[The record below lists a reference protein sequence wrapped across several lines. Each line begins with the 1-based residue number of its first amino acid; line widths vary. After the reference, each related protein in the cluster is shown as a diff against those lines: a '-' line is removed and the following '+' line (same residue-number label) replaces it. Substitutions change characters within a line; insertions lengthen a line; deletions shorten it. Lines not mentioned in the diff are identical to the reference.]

1 MFMYSV
7 PAMRAFLL
15 PVIVLVLAAGSTGR
29 AWDLPQDNGTLGR
42 QAIAEILAG
51 REYPETSA
59 YTQRVDFIDFTAHG
73 QPFTQVVVTLTPDEP
88 RLHNGRRLVVVGG
101 EPGSEYGMDFV
112 STVEK
117 REGPGVWLARRG
129 ITFVA
134 LTRVG
139 RWNFLAPTNDG
150 SWENVPLNQRMP
162 IFTRTQ
168 KTSWAA
174 TDYEM
179 KSSGVAETKTPSASA
194 FYRFP
199 KKGTA
204 LESQM
209 LAATPDVFLQGYRL
223 ALEKAITDRRNAF
236 VLFWGMSTGGAS
248 LYPLAKYYAPDGYLG
263 WGTSTTGLAYLN
275 NRARV
280 GNLDDLYEHSAL
292 RVRERG
298 LDDFEVYTKHVDAAT
313 RAAWWTAAL
322 RSPRFKSTE
331 DAAMYLDASALA
343 EQGVRLWR
351 SVFLP
356 ATDRAAG
363 FAALMQSMFEP
374 SYPPAALK
382 RVAVLDLNGTED
394 ETLPPATVDAN
405 RSVMEPY
412 ARKYRV
418 GRVDGFHH
426 YLFTQ
431 DSIKVVGTLWL
442 RYIDSGYFD

>member
-1 MFMYSV
+1 M
-7 PAMRAFLL
+7 PTRLAFLL
-15 PVIVLVLAAGSTGR
+15 LLILFSAGR
-29 AWDLPQDNGTLGR
+29 AGLAWDVPADNSTLGR
-42 QAIAEILAG
+42 EGIAEILA
-51 REYPETSA
+51 RADYPEASS
-59 YTQRVDFIDFTAHG
+59 YTQRIDLIDFSAHG
-73 QPFTQVVVTLTPDEP
+73 QPFTQVVVTLTPDKP
-88 RLHNGRRLVVVGG
+88 KLHNGRRLVVVGG

-117 REGPGVWLARRG
+117 RDGPAIWLARRG

-139 RWNFLAPTNDG
+139 RWNFLAPGNDG
-150 SWENVPLNQRMP
+150 SWETIPLDQRMP
-162 IFTRTQ
+162 IFSRAQ
-168 KTSWAA
+168 KTYW
-174 TDYEM
+174 TRGDYEV
-179 KSSGVAETKTPSASA
+179 KSSGLAATSPSASST
-194 FYRFP
+194 YRFP

-204 LESQM
+204 LERQM
-209 LAATPDVFLQGYRL
+209 LAATPAVFLEGYRL
-223 ALEKAITDRRNAF
+223 ALEKAIPDRRNAF

-248 LYPLAKYYAPDGYLG
+248 MYPLAKLYAPDGYLG

-280 GNLDDLYEHSAL
+280 GSLDDLYEHSAL

-298 LDDFEVYTKHVDAAT
+298 SDDFDVYTKHVDTAT
-313 RAAWWTAAL
+313 RAIWWKAAL

-331 DAAMYLDASALA
+331 DAAMYFDASALA
-343 EQGVRLWR
+343 EHAVRLWR
-351 SVFLP
+351 SDFLP
-356 ATDRAAG
+356 AADRARG
-363 FAALMQSMFEP
+363 FAPLMQSVMEP
-374 SYPPAALK
+374 SYPPSELK
-382 RVAVLDLNGTED
+382 RVAILDLNGTED

-405 RSVMEPY
+405 RSVMETY

-418 GRVDGFHH
+418 GRVEGFHH